1 MTSQASTRS
10 RGLEEEKLRKRAEH
24 QAVKQAQQQ
33 NLIEP
38 GGRESRHAR
47 QAAMKNKAWMSDA
60 SAKQRRQ
67 MEQHVQEPIID
78 DINGQLSAT
87 AAHPRERVQKQ
98 VQERDDDDD
107 EEERAPKRSKGKFKS
122 IKTNTPQFS
131 SDDEDEDAFRNTNNT
146 TGLEQ
151 DSEDEDDNTT
161 FSDRDYRDH
170 TEDQDAD
177 FSEDEDN
184 EDIEMRPLARRKA
197 TSTDVESIFDDN
209 VNVEVVPRCASCSQ
223 STLNADKDDHTESD
237 IKVLKTVQKSKTH
250 HKDTAGAKALADER
264 AIVLRSTPAAQTA
277 SRRRRNLNHNKQH
290 QTTAPSTKTPS
301 HPLTPP
307 TDIDDGDNDSS
318 DITVTPTANE
328 ARWDVNTRIQPGK
341 IKVQNTFIRA
351 VIREAIRSAEITM
364 LMDEPWA
371 ELLHNTEYKQQ
382 VLGEGVAK
390 CMSQNV
396 PVFKK
401 IEEHIRSDT
410 DFTNLVG
417 TWILDWISGYRNKA
431 YLAACKDGLQPFR
444 LGTGAECVER
454 VLTVRDN
461 HLYVYLGTWG
471 SVEVERTA
479 DFLGEGT
486 TREKPVWIPERYKTI
501 GGKKRL
507 QAYLHESIAGA
518 ITAGF
523 FPLSKA
529 WGFKHKGVFT
539 SSDKTQPDELELTI
553 PVVAFGAT
561 AVFAAIFKWHDG
573 KPAKTERFIGDLFQS
588 VYNHHV
594 TYLKDLQTR
603 IPNNFH
609 FIMHSLYKTTSAS
622 GQSHQLNNNNQLGP
636 LAGVDMDGLD

>member
-10 RGLEEEKLRKRAEH
+10 RGLEEEKLCKRAEH

-38 GGRESRHAR
+38 GGR
-47 QAAMKNKAWMSDA
+47 AWMSDA

-87 AAHPRERVQKQ
+87 AAHPREQVQKQ
-98 VQERDDDDD
+98 VRERDDDDE

-122 IKTNTPQFS
+122 IKTNASTTKY
-131 SDDEDEDAFRNTNNT
+131 RNTNNT

-151 DSEDEDDNTT
+151 DSEDEDNDMT
-161 FSDRDYRDH
+161 FSDCNYRDH

-177 FSEDEDN
+177 FSEDEDDK
-184 EDIEMRPLARRKA
+184 DIEMCPLARCKA
-197 TSTDVESIFDDN
+197 SSTDIESIFDDN
-209 VNVEVVPRCASCSQ
+209 VNVEVVPRRASRSQ
-223 STLNADKDDHTESD
+223 STLNADEDDHMESD
-237 IKVLKTVQKSKTH
+237 VEVLKTVQKSKTH
-250 HKDTAGAKALADER
+250 CKDTAGAKALADE
-264 AIVLRSTPAAQTA
+264 
-277 SRRRRNLNHNKQH
+277 H

-307 TDIDDGDNDSS
+307 TDLDDGDDDS
-318 DITVTPTANE
+318 
-328 ARWDVNTRIQPGK
+328 K
-341 IKVQNTFIRA
+341 IKVQNMFICA
-351 VIREAIRSAEITM
+351 VIREAIRSAKITM
-364 LMDEPWA
+364 LTDEPWA
-371 ELLHNTEYKQQ
+371 ELLHNTKYKQQ

-401 IEEHIRSDT
+401 IEERIWSDT

-417 TWILDWISGYRNKA
+417 TWILDRISGYRNKV
-431 YLAACKDGLQPFR
+431 YSAACKDGLQPFR

-454 VLTVRDN
+454 VLTIRDN

-486 TREKPVWIPERYKTI
+486 TREKLVWIPECYKTI
-501 GGKKRL
+501 SGKKRL

-523 FPLSKA
+523 FPSSKA
-529 WGFKHKGVFT
+529 WGFKHKGVFM
-539 SSDKTQPDELELTI
+539 SSDKTRPDELELTI

-561 AVFAAIFKWHDG
+561 AVFAAIFKWRDG
-573 KPAKTERFIGDLFQS
+573 KPAKTEHFIGDLFRS
-588 VYNHHV
+588 VYDHHV